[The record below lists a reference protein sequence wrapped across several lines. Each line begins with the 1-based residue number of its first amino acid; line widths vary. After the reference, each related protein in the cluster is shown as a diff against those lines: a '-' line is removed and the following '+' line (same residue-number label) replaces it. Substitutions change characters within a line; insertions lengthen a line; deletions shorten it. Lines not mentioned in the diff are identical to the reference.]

1 MKRALFLMM
10 AALAF
15 GAACGDDTSFG
26 ADYFEGGNAQPAGD
40 RPIQGDTDGD
50 AFSEWV
56 ENDWISADTEATS
69 TFSIDVDNASYT
81 YGRRMLREG
90 SLPEPSSVRVEEYVN
105 FFDYVYEEP
114 IGDEPFTIDM
124 EVSPSKFGPEGSQ
137 LLRIGVKAR
146 DISIEEMKPSNIVL
160 LIDTS
165 GSMSSGDKLELVK
178 RSLDELVE
186 NLRPTD
192 TIGIVTY
199 AGSSSIPLE
208 PTPVSERDTILD
220 AIDELTAGGS
230 TNGAD
235 GIRDAYRLARDH
247 KIEGGN
253 NRVILM
259 TDGDFNVGITG
270 TELVDFI
277 IAQREHQIALTAVGY
292 GTGNYKDYRMEAFAH
307 QGNGNYFY
315 CDTLDEA
322 ARIFGTELP
331 STLQIL
337 ASDVKLQV
345 EFDPATVKEY
355 RLIGY
360 ENRILDNEDFEDDT
374 VDAGDIGPGR
384 RVTAFYELVLQEGV
398 DAGLVA
404 TGRTRYK
411 QPFGAESTLYEEIIK
426 LSNRTEFEEASP
438 EFRFGAAVVEFAEIL
453 RDSKHS
459 EDRRFEEV
467 ASIAHSAG
475 YGGDAKM
482 IEFVELVNIAK
493 GL

>member
-1 MKRALFLMM
+1 M
-10 AALAF
+10 
-15 GAACGDDTSFG
+15 
-26 ADYFEGGNAQPAGD
+26 
-40 RPIQGDTDGD
+40 
-50 AFSEWV
+50 
-56 ENDWISADTEATS
+56 
-69 TFSIDVDNASYT
+69 
-81 YGRRMLREG
+81 
-90 SLPEPSSVRVEEYVN
+90 
-105 FFDYVYEEP
+105 
-114 IGDEPFTIDM
+114 
-124 EVSPSKFGPEGSQ
+124 
-137 LLRIGVKAR
+137 
-146 DISIEEMKPSNIVL
+146 
-160 LIDTS
+160 
-165 GSMSSGDKLELVK
+165 
-178 RSLDELVE
+178 
-186 NLRPTD
+186 
-192 TIGIVTY
+192 
-199 AGSSSIPLE
+199 
-208 PTPVSERDTILD
+208 
-220 AIDELTAGGS
+220 
-230 TNGAD
+230 
-235 GIRDAYRLARDH
+235 
-247 KIEGGN
+247 
-253 NRVILM
+253 
-259 TDGDFNVGITG
+259 
-270 TELVDFI
+270 
-277 IAQREHQIALTAVGY
+277 
-292 GTGNYKDYRMEAFAH
+292 
-307 QGNGNYFY
+307 
-315 CDTLDEA
+315 
-322 ARIFGTELP
+322 
-331 STLQIL
+331 
-337 ASDVKLQV
+337 KLQV